1 MSDPTLSDNDFKN
14 KMAWVWTTLKLQV
27 DQEINQE
34 AGFGS
39 FSPIDTR
46 LNRIKNSKSGD
57 YVIACKLSMGS
68 IKSPFSS

>member
-14 KMAWVWTTLKLQV
+14 EMDWVWTTLKLQV

-39 FSPIDTR
+39 FSPT
-46 LNRIKNSKSGD
+46 NN
-57 YVIACKLSMGS
+57 
-68 IKSPFSS
+68 